1 MKLTPWQKT
10 FPLHAYQIDLFSERV
25 DEALREIKT
34 ERLNRLRIRL
44 SLEEALLRLRDRFG
58 QDAEVSAVIASRF
71 GRPFIQI
78 ELEGEPYNP
87 LSRTE
92 TELEDW
98 NSSLLPAIGLSP
110 RYNYTGRVNVLKLTL
125 PHKGMSP
132 MEKIILAFILG
143 VVVGML
149 GTFVLPAGVKELVSK
164 QFLTPLYT
172 LWLRILNVISGPVI
186 FLMVIATLLNAGKIT
201 ERGGN
206 SRMVI
211 IRYFLFSFLIA
222 APGAIVSAIVFHVPF
237 ELDIFSGELASGF
250 LNDVVKI
257 IPNEFV
263 TPFMEAQTPQLLI
276 MAIVLGTA
284 INAIGSPVRH
294 LAGIFKQANM
304 VGMLL
309 TDWVSRLVP
318 YVMGILIGF
327 EIWNGETKVL
337 SGIWKSMLLAL
348 VTASVIMLINILY
361 VSSTKKVKPQILI
374 KKIWRPFAVAL
385 KTGSLDEAYGLTEK
399 SCVMDLGIDKEYTSV
414 SLPHGLVLYM
424 PISAVGT
431 LVFTVYVAHLYN
443 VSTTP
448 IWYFMA
454 IILSVMVFVA
464 TPPVPGANLIAY
476 TVLFPVLGIPE
487 SALIDAMVFDIV
499 FGIFAGAGNQ
509 LVLQLELILQAAKI
523 GLLDRGVLL
532 KE

>member
-78 ELEGEPYNP
+78 ELEGEAFNP

-98 NSSLLPAIGLSP
+98 NSSLLTAVGLSP
-110 RYNYTGRVNVLKLTL
+110 RYNYTGQVNVLKLTL

-143 VVVGML
+143 IVVGLL
-149 GTFVLPAGVKELVSK
+149 GTFVLPAGVKAVVSK
-164 QFLTPLYT
+164 QFLSPLYT

-237 ELDIFSGELASGF
+237 ELDVFSGELASGF
-250 LNDVVKI
+250 LNDLVKI

-263 TPFMEAQTPQLLI
+263 TPFMEAQTPQLLL

-327 EIWNGETKVL
+327 EIWNGETMIL

-348 VTASVIMLINILY
+348 V
-361 VSSTKKVKPQILI
+361 

-399 SCVMDLGIDKEYTSV
+399 SCIQDLGIDKEYASV
-414 SLPHGLVLYM
+414 SLPHGLVMYM

-454 IILSVMVFVA
+454 IILSVMIFVA

-509 LVLQLELILQAAKI
+509 LVLQLELILQSAKI
-523 GLLDRGVLL
+523 GLLDRGILL

>member
-1 MKLTPWQKT
+1 MKLTSWQKT
-10 FPLHAYQIDLFSERV
+10 FPLQGYQIDLFSERV

-58 QDAEVSAVIASRF
+58 ENAEVSAVIASRF

-78 ELEGEPYNP
+78 ELEGDPYNP
-87 LSRTE
+87 LSKTE

-98 NSSLLPAIGLSP
+98 NSSLLTAIGLSP
-110 RYNYTGRVNVLKLTL
+110 RYNYTGSVNVLKLTL
-125 PHKGMSP
+125 PHQGMSP
-132 MEKIILAFILG
+132 VEKILLAFILG
-143 VVVGML
+143 IVVGLL
-149 GTFVLPAGVKELVSK
+149 GTFVLPAGVKEAVSV
-164 QFLTPLYT
+164 QFLKPLYS

-186 FLMVIATLLNAGKIT
+186 FLMVIASLLNAGKIT

-211 IRYFLFSFLIA
+211 IRYVLFSFLIA
-222 APGAIVSAIVFHVPF
+222 APGAIISAIVFGVPF
-237 ELDIFSGELASGF
+237 ELDVFSAELTSGF
-250 LNDVVKI
+250 LNDLVKI
-257 IPNEFV
+257 IPNEFI
-263 TPFMEAQTPQLLI
+263 TPFMESQTPQLLL

-309 TDWVSRLVP
+309 TDWVSRMVP

-327 EIWNGETKVL
+327 EIWNGDTKVL
-337 SGIWKSMLLAL
+337 YGIWKSMLLAV
-348 VTASVIMLINILY
+348 VTASVIMMFITLY
-361 VSSTKKVKPQILI
+361 VGWNKKVPVRTLM
-374 KKIWRPFAVAL
+374 KKIWKPFAVAL
-385 KTGSLDEAYGLTEK
+385 KTGSLDQAYGLTEK
-399 SCVMDLGIDKEYTSV
+399 SCTQDLGIDKEYASI

-431 LVFTVYVAHLYN
+431 LVFTVYVAHLYS

-448 IWYFMA
+448 IWYLMA

-509 LVLQLELILQAAKI
+509 LVLQLELILQSAKI

>member
-1 MKLTPWQKT
+1 
-10 FPLHAYQIDLFSERV
+10 
-25 DEALREIKT
+25 
-34 ERLNRLRIRL
+34 
-44 SLEEALLRLRDRFG
+44 
-58 QDAEVSAVIASRF
+58 
-71 GRPFIQI
+71 
-78 ELEGEPYNP
+78 
-87 LSRTE
+87 
-92 TELEDW
+92 
-98 NSSLLPAIGLSP
+98 
-110 RYNYTGRVNVLKLTL
+110 
-125 PHKGMSP
+125 
-132 MEKIILAFILG
+132 ME
-143 VVVGML
+143 
-149 GTFVLPAGVKELVSK
+149 S
-164 QFLTPLYT
+164 
-172 LWLRILNVISGPVI
+172 
-186 FLMVIATLLNAGKIT
+186 
-201 ERGGN
+201 
-206 SRMVI
+206 
-211 IRYFLFSFLIA
+211 
-222 APGAIVSAIVFHVPF
+222 
-237 ELDIFSGELASGF
+237 
-250 LNDVVKI
+250 
-257 IPNEFV
+257 
-263 TPFMEAQTPQLLI
+263 QTPQLLI

-318 YVMGILIGF
+318 YVMGVLIGF

-348 VTASVIMLINILY
+348 VTASAIMMINILY
-361 VSSTKKVKPQILI
+361 VSWTKKVPVRVLCR
-374 KKIWRPFAVAL
+374 KIWKPFIVAL
-385 KTGSLDEAYGLTEK
+385 KTGSLDEAYGLTEQ
-399 SCVMDLGIDKEYTSV
+399 SCVQDLGIDKEYTSV

-448 IWYFMA
+448 IWYLMA
-454 IILSVMVFVA
+454 IVLSVMVFVA

-509 LVLQLELILQAAKI
+509 LVLQLELILQAGKI

-532 KE
+532 KK